1 MTPMYN
7 LFLEYIE
14 NLDLLYEKIR
24 SYVDVGY
31 NGFCIVF
38 KKINDPNKILKDLIK
53 KYEKDDVKIYSRFH
67 INEESIKLTNVSV
80 SKRNIFKLLN
90 KARKKNFTL
99 VTIDSNYLN
108 MFNPNEIIKFNL
120 VTITSGV
127 SLYTLSKLIK
137 KPIMFEFIFD
147 EKSLNLFPSFKE
159 IRVLKILL
167 KHNKLIVS
175 TPLYPF
181 TPLQISAAIYGLAS
195 IKNFSYNV
203 VSTLPLK
210 VIESS
215 GD

>member
-1 MTPMYN
+1 MMPVYN

-14 NLDLLYEKIR
+14 NFDLLNEKIR

-38 KKINDPNKILKDLIK
+38 KKIIDPNKILKDLVE
-53 KYEKDDVKIYSRFH
+53 KYKEDGVKIYSRFH
-67 INEESIKLTNVSV
+67 INEESIKLSNFKV
-80 SKRNIFKLLN
+80 SKKDIFKLLY
-90 KARKKNFTL
+90 KARRKGFTL

-120 VTITSGV
+120 VTITGGF
-127 SLYTLSKLIK
+127 SLYILFKLIK
-137 KPIMFEFIFD
+137 KPIMFEFLFD
-147 EKSLNLFPSFKE
+147 DKTLNLFPSFKE
-159 IRVLKILL
+159 IRVLRVLL
-167 KHNKLIVS
+167 EHNKLVVS
-175 TPLYPF
+175 TPFYPF

-203 VSTLPLK
+203 VSTLPLR